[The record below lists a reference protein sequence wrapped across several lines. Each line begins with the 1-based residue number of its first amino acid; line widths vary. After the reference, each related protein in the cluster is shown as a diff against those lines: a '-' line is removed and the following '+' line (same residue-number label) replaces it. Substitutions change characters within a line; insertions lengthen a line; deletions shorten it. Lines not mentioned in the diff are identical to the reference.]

1 MSTQG
6 DYQLLE
12 GKFENWEQLSDS
24 LFVVKKGYWG
34 ILNIHSNRFVFPCIY
49 DQFSSSNGIFLL
61 SQKDVWGNGDI
72 DENGEACPPKYDSLS
87 FQDDYCLARRGSST
101 PFQND
106 YPVYDLYDYTGEL
119 LLGGF
124 DQFKYIKEFDLFVFL
139 FGARYVYE
147 HEDARYPTFDASWGR
162 YVITDKDLSAVLPLE
177 NGSRYQFSKG
187 QKVRLSSS
195 LVRKNNSFKKELVY
209 DANFP
214 IEISLR
220 NSPSF
225 YNGFIL
231 TRGAGESR
239 AIRISDGKA
248 TANFDAIRGIE
259 GELFFVL
266 QNKKVGIIDKEGSS
280 IIPIEYDI
288 MTYPVNGYYLGFK
301 FSVSYNW
308 ISAPYTKNP
317 NSMFR
322 RVFSSQNECKVF
334 LIHDIEKQPTIQLVF
349 SQIVARDCVLMD
361 IADGYYLF
369 HPLENEVGLKSLS
382 VSKLSVFNEDFAAK
396 ISITPQ
402 ADSPEA
408 QHVQNPTRVL
418 GRTKKKKSQPIYW
431 FPSGAVCPDREYYIQ
446 RLCQQ
451 EMDNDIKGRDPSSNE
466 RHYIEFQGTRAQE
479 EGGYSD
485 EEIYDIFDGNPDAY
499 GNIE

>member
-6 DYQLLE
+6 NYQFPE
-12 GKFENWEQLSDS
+12 GRFENWEQISDS
-24 LFVVKKGYWG
+24 LFVVKKGFWG
-34 ILNIHSNRFVFPCIY
+34 IFNIHSNRFVFPCLY
-49 DQFSSSNGIFLL
+49 DQFSSSNGVFLL
-61 SQKDVWGNGDI
+61 SQKEPLGYIDDNGDTRR
-72 DENGEACPPKYDSLS
+72 PKYDSLS
-87 FQDDYCLARRGSST
+87 FQDEFCLARRTSEIHLENIT
-101 PFQND
+101 
-106 YPVYDLYDYTGEL
+106 PVYDLFNSSGEL

-124 DQFKYIKEFDLFVFL
+124 DQFKYIKEYDFFVFL

-147 HEDARYPTFDASWGR
+147 HEDDRYPTFDASWGR
-162 YVITDKDLSAVLPLE
+162 YVITDKDLSTVLPLE

-187 QKVRLSSS
+187 QEVRLSSS
-195 LVRKNNSFKKELVY
+195 LVRKNNSLKKELVY

-220 NSPSF
+220 YFPSF

-248 TANFDAIRGIE
+248 TANFDAICGIE

-266 QNKKVGIIDKEGSS
+266 QDKKVGIIDWEGSS
-280 IIPIEYDI
+280 IIPLEYDI

-301 FSVSYNW
+301 FS
-308 ISAPYTKNP
+308 APYTKNP
-317 NSMFR
+317 NSMLK
-322 RVFSSQNECKVF
+322 RVFDRQNECKVF
-334 LIHDIEKQPTIQLVF
+334 LIYDIEKQPRIQLVF
-349 SQIVARDCVLMD
+349 SQRVARDCVLMD
-361 IADGYYLF
+361 IADGYYQF

-382 VSKLSVFNEDFAAK
+382 VNKLSVFNEDFATR
-396 ISITPQ
+396 ISMTPQ
-402 ADSPEA
+402 ADSPET
-408 QHVQNPTRVL
+408 HHIQNPFRVL
-418 GRTKKKKSQPIYW
+418 GRNKKKKEQPVYW
-431 FPSGAVCPDREYYIQ
+431 FPSGAVCPDGDYYRE
-446 RLCQQ
+446 RLFQQ
-451 EMDNDIKGRDPSSNE
+451 EMDNEIKGIASSSYK